1 MIMHKDVE
9 EILLSHEE
17 IVARCAEMGT
27 KISEDYEGKTPL
39 FIGLLKG
46 AVPFMAELIKHI
58 NCKMEIDFIDVSSY
72 SGVESTGKVRII
84 KGVSVDVTDRH
95 FVFVEDIITPSISNI
110 KEQTLSEVKKIFKV
124 RNAASIEVVTLVDKP
139 EGRKVN
145 DVVPKYNGF
154 NIPNKFVVGFGLDYN
169 ELYRNLPYI
178 GVLKRSVYEK

>member
-17 IVARCAEMGT
+17 IVARCAEMGK
-27 KISEDYEGKTPL
+27 KISEDYECKTPL

-84 KGVSVDVTDRH
+84 KDVSVDVTDRH
-95 FVFVEDIITPSISNI
+95 LVFVEDIIDTGL
-110 KEQTLSEVKKIFKV
+110 TLSEVKKIFKV

>member
-17 IVARCAEMGT
+17 IVARCAEMGK

-58 NCKMEIDFIDVSSY
+58 QCNIEIDFIDVSSY

-84 KGVSVDVTDRH
+84 KDVSVDVTDRH
-95 FVFVEDIITPSISNI
+95 LVFVEDIIDTGL
-110 KEQTLSEVKKIFKV
+110 TLSEVKKIFKV